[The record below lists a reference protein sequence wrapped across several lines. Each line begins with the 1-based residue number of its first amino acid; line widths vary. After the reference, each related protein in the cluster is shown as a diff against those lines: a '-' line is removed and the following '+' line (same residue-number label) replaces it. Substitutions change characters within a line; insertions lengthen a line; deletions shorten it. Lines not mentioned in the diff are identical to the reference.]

1 MNQILANSL
10 YKQNVKRFQKLK
22 EEAKTLNILYNGS
35 NIIQDDIYIVLKN
48 YVSKNDKHLE
58 LFRLPIQDDDFCAF
72 TCIREGKLFTVLN
85 SWLPISKQ
93 IFATAHELYHV
104 WRYISDQD
112 DSLSNNGSLLRSEN
126 MDDDTATR
134 EDKEANAFAGLLLV
148 PDLKLDLDSV
158 VKLMDI
164 FAVPYK
170 AIVLRLFEEN
180 IISEK
185 NAIQL
190 LKEGTIER
198 IEFSMQ
204 SQNVGERWKK
214 RTFDEI
220 DLGVVENRL
229 KQNKEADRL
238 SDSRIVEDERTL
250 KDIREWFS
258 RK

>member
-1 MNQILANSL
+1 M
-10 YKQNVKRFQKLK
+10 
-22 EEAKTLNILYNGS
+22 
-35 NIIQDDIYIVLKN
+35 
-48 YVSKNDKHLE
+48 
-58 LFRLPIQDDDFCAF
+58 
-72 TCIREGKLFTVLN
+72 
-85 SWLPISKQ
+85 
-93 IFATAHELYHV
+93 
-104 WRYISDQD
+104 
-112 DSLSNNGSLLRSEN
+112 
-126 MDDDTATR
+126 
-134 EDKEANAFAGLLLV
+134 LLV
-148 PDLKLDLDSV
+148 PDLQLLEQIEIYGIDKSKLDLDSV